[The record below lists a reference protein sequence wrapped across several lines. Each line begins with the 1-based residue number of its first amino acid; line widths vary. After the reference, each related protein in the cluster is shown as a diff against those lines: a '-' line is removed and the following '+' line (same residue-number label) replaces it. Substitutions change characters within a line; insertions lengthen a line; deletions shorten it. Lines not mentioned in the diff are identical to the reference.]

1 MAIIKGNP
9 KLLIIL
15 SSLVFIL
22 AGIHAQLQNET
33 SSFESAPQRQ
43 LEDEDDETT
52 TIPPVTVSPEQIYT
66 NLNTALNVTSGIVQ
80 DIICRIPF
88 LRLCEGASGLK
99 LPTYPI
105 PPSTMPT
112 TPRPQP
118 TTPARV
124 VVG

>member
-43 LEDEDDETT
+43 LEDEDDESN
-52 TIPPVTVSPEQIYT
+52 IIKIIIISNI
-66 NLNTALNVTSGIVQ
+66 NNTLALNLSN
-80 DIICRIPF
+80 
-88 LRLCEGASGLK
+88 
-99 LPTYPI
+99 
-105 PPSTMPT
+105 
-112 TPRPQP
+112 
-118 TTPARV
+118 
-124 VVG
+124 